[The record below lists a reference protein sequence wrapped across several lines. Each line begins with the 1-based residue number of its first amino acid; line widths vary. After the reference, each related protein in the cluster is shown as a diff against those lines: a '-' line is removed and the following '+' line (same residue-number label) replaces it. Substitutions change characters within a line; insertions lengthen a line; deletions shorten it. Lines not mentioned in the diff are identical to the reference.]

1 MTKVLYVTAISRTK
15 KILTYCFLGLVALAI
30 SACTSLTEGTASPSK
45 IKLLNKMTAAHLEVG
60 LVQKIGHK
68 VKTNMLKYSYN

>member
-30 SACTSLTEGTASPSK
+30 K
-45 IKLLNKMTAAHLEVG
+45 IKLLNKMTAAHLEVATTKAEQEIG
-60 LVQKIGHK
+60 LSNRTELEYI
-68 VKTNMLKYSYN
+68 